1 MTVHNSPAPR
11 RLPFS
16 GLLVA
21 IALLA
26 GHAPASHAGSA
37 QQETQPES
45 QQPALPPDA
54 VSVEQMLRQADALP
68 PAQRLGVR
76 SAIIRNAQIVVPDLV
91 VVRTP
96 LEAAE
101 AISRWQGIVRFPV
114 LIDDGSDGAAED
126 IARFVRAFGPRKV
139 VRWSK
144 ESDPWPADAFA
155 QEQRITQYL
164 GDAFETPSVGG
175 GQRTIFAGLKAQGLA
190 PNGVVAVDPNDAT
203 WVAGLALAAARI
215 QPIVFVESTGRVRST
230 CSPEAAE
237 RMVTTIGSRLDELGL
252 TWRTLGDDID
262 AVTLV
267 MNTASKVNDAGH
279 QGPNTQ
285 TAISD
290 RIARVEGIGSD
301 RWAWGGL
308 IFGSPADALYRAMCG
323 LFLPVRSAWLFDTY
337 PTDGEWANYS
347 LAPAAELFRTA
358 GLGVTLFD
366 RPNNRL
372 PDWRTATAR
381 GLGAEILMINSKGM
395 ASAFDVGGVD
405 AKPGDIPILR
415 NPAIGIMVHSWST
428 AAPDDPDTIAG
439 RFLANGAYAWFGSV
453 QEPFLSAFLPN
464 RAVAERLLTGAPL
477 GAAVRYDE
485 QPVWKL
491 NLIGDPL
498 IVVSRP
504 TDPGRRAGND
514 LWLES
519 TTDLEDEMR
528 EALRSRNFA
537 EAIRTLTMLGRDQD
551 AVRLARALMKDQPE
565 RFSATVASYSILP
578 LYRMGEFLPLAEAY
592 TYLDGVASADRAR
605 RDALWHSARALPT
618 ASIGSS
624 IEQLLMQTIRD
635 GQQAEDALEVSTV
648 IRRLRGP
655 KAAADY
661 LGLLAS
667 RTSNARLADRLRRW
681 SNEYIEGRR

>member
-16 GLLVA
+16 GLLP
-21 IALLA
+21 ALATALTLA
-26 GHAPASHAGSA
+26 L
-37 QQETQPES
+37 
-45 QQPALPPDA
+45 PALPAPAQQTGQQTQPTDPTA
-54 VSVEQMLRQADALP
+54 LSVDQMLRRAETLP
-68 PAQRLGVR
+68 PERRLGER
-76 SAIIRNAQIVVPDLV
+76 SAIIRNAQIVIPDLV
-91 VVRTP
+91 LVRTP

-101 AISRWQGIVRFPV
+101 AIAEWQGIVRYPV

-126 IARFVRAFGPRKV
+126 IARFVRAFGPRKIL
-139 VRWSK
+139 RWSK
-144 ESDPWPADAFA
+144 ESAPWPADDFE
-155 QEQRITQYL
+155 QETRITQYL
-164 GDAFETPSVGG
+164 GEAFETPSVGG

-215 QPIVFVESTGRVRST
+215 QPIVFVESTGRIRGT

-237 RMVTTIGSRLDELGL
+237 RMVTTIGNSLDEMGL
-252 TWRTLGDDID
+252 TWRRLGDDID

-267 MNTASKVNDAGH
+267 MNTASKVNDAGY

-285 TAISD
+285 TAITD
-290 RIARVEGIGSD
+290 RIARVDGLDSD
-301 RWAWGGL
+301 RWAWGGM

-337 PTDGEWANYS
+337 PTDGEWANYN
-347 LAPAAELFRTA
+347 LQPAADIFPRA
-358 GLGVTLFD
+358 GIGVTLFS
-366 RPNNRL
+366 RPNNTL
-372 PDWRTATAR
+372 PDWRTAAAR
-381 GLGAEILMINSKGM
+381 GLNADLIMINSKGM
-395 ASAFDVGGVD
+395 ASAFDVGGED
-405 AKPGDIPILR
+405 AKPGDVPILR

-453 QEPFLSAFLPN
+453 QEPFLNAFVPAQ
-464 RAVAERLLTGAPL
+464 AVVARLLSGAPL
-477 GAAVRYDE
+477 GAAVRFE
-485 QPVWKL
+485 NQPVWKL

-498 IVVSRP
+498 LVVSRP
-504 TDPGRRAGND
+504 TDPGRRAAND
-514 LWLES
+514 MYLEN

-528 EALRSRNFA
+528 EALKNRNFA
-537 EAIRTLTMLGRDQD
+537 EAIRCLTMLGRDKD
-551 AVRLARALMKDQPE
+551 AARLARALMKDQPE

-578 LYRMGEFLPLAEAY
+578 LFRMGEFLPLAEAY
-592 TYLDGVASADRAR
+592 TYLDGVASADRTR

-618 ASIGSS
+618 QSIGPA
-624 IEQLLMQTIRD
+624 IEQLLMQTLRD
-635 GQQAEDALEVSTV
+635 GQEAEDALEVSTI

-667 RTSNARLADRLRRW
+667 RTNNARLADRLRRW